1 MWTLLI
7 KHNTVAS
14 AHFSDYKAQIL
25 YLSATW
31 NGGVFLD
38 PLLASQLLN
47 LFVNSS
53 PWEIHVLLV

>member
-53 PWEIHVLLV
+53 P